1 MGMHDEY
8 DFTGGKRG
16 VFYRPGQPKR
26 FVIALDHVPHPASF
40 EISQNE
46 NDEYTFSLKL
56 ETGEVAFSRGP
67 FRSRE
72 EALQSIEDLR
82 ESVIAAET
90 IGV

>member
-1 MGMHDEY
+1 MGMRDEY

-16 VFYRPGQPKR
+16 VFYRPGEPKR

-46 NDEYTFSLKL
+46 NDEYTFALKL
-56 ETGEVAFSRGP
+56 ETGEVVLSRGP
-67 FRSRE
+67 FKSRE
-72 EALQSIEDLR
+72 EARLAVEDLR

-90 IGV
+90 LGV